1 MKLYPWLAPAACLTL
16 SGMLLLHSNPSVGG
30 PDGKKLFAEKACI
43 ACHSVGGPSQGPGP
57 ELTQVAYH
65 RDAAWL
71 HAWLK
76 DPQKIKNGTIMPG
89 PAWKSPEELDAV
101 VQYLIGA
108 KRPIPAADSANGGK
122 LFVDYGCN
130 ACHAIRKKGGKPQFP
145 DLADEAKA
153 HDGAWL
159 DRWLKDPAALK
170 KGTFM
175 ARSSLTQTQR
185 HALVEYISLA
195 REEVKT

>member
-1 MKLYPWLAPAACLTL
+1 MLPKYRRQHSDGPMASMAPPVRA
-16 SGMLLLHSNPSVGG
+16 SN
-30 PDGKKLFAEKACI
+30 
-43 ACHSVGGPSQGPGP
+43 
-57 ELTQVAYH
+57 
-65 RDAAWL
+65 
-71 HAWLK
+71 
-76 DPQKIKNGTIMPG
+76 
-89 PAWKSPEELDAV
+89 
-101 VQYLIGA
+101 
-108 KRPIPAADSANGGK
+108 PAADSANGGK
-122 LFVDYGCN
+122 LFADYGCN